1 MMLYKCVSI
10 LATQK
15 IHPTIDSITLQFSSE
30 TPASKSLPSFF
41 KHNTKYMLL
50 NKIVQSLVSP

>member
-15 IHPTIDSITLQFSSE
+15 IHHTIDSITLQLSSE
-30 TPASKSLPSFF
+30 TPAYKSLPSFF

-50 NKIVQSLVSP
+50 IKIV